1 MLDIKRIRKERGY
14 SQEQLAD
21 LLGISQPALSYYEK
35 GINEPS
41 IDMLVKMSHVLD
53 CSIDEICC
61 NNIKTIELDKNKKD
75 KIKDAIE
82 VLKEIV

>member
-61 NNIKTIELDKNKKD
+61 NNIKTVNNKEANEALNTLYKFIN
-75 KIKDAIE
+75 IK
-82 VLKEIV
+82 